1 MNPTN
6 DVFEQRMA
14 ALEKGVAATAVSSGK
29 QTNKQNK
36 KSRWESNVYLLC
48 MCV

>member
-29 QTNKQNK
+29 QKNKQTK
-36 KSRWESNVYLLC
+36 QER
-48 MCV
+48 